1 MTNEGATEE
10 LLGERTFL
18 LIFLGIV
25 TVVCLCGQCLI
36 LRRCML
42 KCLKVAFNWISKKKY
57 VPACVCKYTHAQKK
71 QMGQNVTTAQCR
83 CTQVFTGLFFKFSC
97 VLEKF
102 HNKK

>member
-1 MTNEGATEE
+1 MFKGGFQ
-10 LLGERTFL
+10 LD
-18 LIFLGIV
+18 
-25 TVVCLCGQCLI
+25 QQ
-36 LRRCML
+36 
-42 KCLKVAFNWISKKKY
+42 KKY

-97 VLEKF
+97 VLAKF